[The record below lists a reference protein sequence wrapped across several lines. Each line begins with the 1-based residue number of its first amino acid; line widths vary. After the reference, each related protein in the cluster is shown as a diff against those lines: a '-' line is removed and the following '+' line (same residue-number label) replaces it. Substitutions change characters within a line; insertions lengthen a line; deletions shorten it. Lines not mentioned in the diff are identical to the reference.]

1 MDKIN
6 YTDLKHRGDV
16 GRDIPNI
23 YFCAHHDDR
32 ELLFDK
38 IYDVLSKEIEC
49 ALWYDESPSPD
60 ADIKK
65 RTLELEQMCLI
76 VVPVTR
82 RLLTS
87 ESRALKVEIPLARE
101 KGIPVL
107 PLVIEKIADE
117 RFNELFALVF
127 GNMQYL
133 VFDRDDPSAISFND
147 KLRNYLSSV
156 IVSPELNERITNSFD
171 GYIFLSY
178 RKKDRE
184 HILPLMKT
192 IHQSPEL
199 RDVAVW
205 YDEFLTPGEDFTNNI
220 EKNLK
225 KSNIFLL
232 AVTPNILEK
241 GNYVMTTE
249 YPSAIQN
256 EKPVVAAEIV
266 KTSRESLERYYAEIP
281 PCIPSGGSEVLC
293 AQLKSKLA
301 NENVER
307 DKKSELE
314 HKFLMGMAYFSGI
327 DLETDKDRALD
338 LLEEAADEEYL
349 EAMEQLSSF
358 YRNGIG
364 IRNTD
369 SRERQMRYVLLCK
382 ERYER
387 EGTEKSAIRFA
398 DALEAMGNLEDSL
411 IRFGEFDM
419 TKLGHHPIPDACL
432 LAIALLERT
441 NEKYKTLA
449 IKRKLIATYD
459 SICDRYTITRRN
471 GMIID
476 YGLKSIALLE
486 EMAKL
491 NYNTDLYE
499 NIAKRYR
506 ALERGAEAET
516 ALEYLQNAVM
526 FYNKAKGKD
535 RSPET
540 LKGYIYI
547 FESLSFCLLH
557 RVKDRYDESRLVS
570 EKLLALREELFEKE
584 PYPENGIELCKKYLY
599 FADLVSNARVV
610 FQIFT
615 PEDRLGFCSRV
626 DELMDSLFADAE
638 AVGHIQYSLTLK
650 RLLCTAKAYDELE
663 DNERA
668 AEYYLKYI
676 LQLENAPANEIS
688 ENHTRNKAEAYL
700 ALSKI
705 FERMGFGGRATK
717 CVLKAISFGTLEVY
731 DYSDFMS
738 EYVKKADSDTLAA
751 FAADGFDHYSD
762 LVDENTRGRFADL
775 CISAYEICL
784 KSGSSDAALKY
795 LRSGIDAQR
804 TVAETTGSRKDKIFL
819 FRILAMLGD
828 LYLRSESKTE
838 AVTAYLECV
847 IVGNSIGDRE
857 LLAEDH
863 RILASVCHTV
873 ASFAEEEED
882 LERAEKYYILA
893 LKSRYR
899 LYLMSNQREELSEGK
914 APLIAIY
921 KKQGNGLFVI
931 KKTFALSKQVK
942 QWATE

>member
-1 MDKIN
+1 MNESN
-6 YTDLKHRGDV
+6 YTELNQADK
-16 GRDIPNI
+16 NTAEI
-23 YFCAHHDDR
+23 YFCSHYDDR
-32 ELLFDK
+32 KLYFDR
-38 IYDVLSKEIEC
+38 INEALSKELEC
-49 ALWYDESPSPD
+49 SLRYDGDPLLD
-60 ADIKK
+60 NDKK
-65 RTLELEQMCLI
+65 KSQHKLERMCLF
-76 VVPVTR
+76 VVPITKR
-82 RLLTS
+82 FLST
-87 ESRALKVEIPLARE
+87 ESRAMTAEIPFARRS
-101 KGIPVL
+101 GIPVL
-107 PLVIEKIADE
+107 PILVEAVDE
-117 RFNELFALVF
+117 ALLNVRLAEIF
-127 GNMQYL
+127 GNVQYL
-133 VFDRDDPSAISFND
+133 VLDQGDPREIWFGD
-147 KLRNYLSSV
+147 GLKNYLSSV
-156 IVSPELNERITNSFD
+156 LVSTENDSR
-171 GYIFLSY
+171 LSLD
-178 RKKDRE
+178 KE
-184 HILPLMKT
+184 
-192 IHQSPEL
+192 E
-199 RDVAVW
+199 
-205 YDEFLTPGEDFTNNI
+205 I
-220 EKNLK
+220 EKL
-225 KSNIFLL
+225 
-232 AVTPNILEK
+232 PE
-241 GNYVMTTE
+241 
-249 YPSAIQN
+249 
-256 EKPVVAAEIV
+256 AEQ
-266 KTSRESLERYYAEIP
+266 KYLT
-281 PCIPSGGSEVLC
+281 
-293 AQLKSKLA
+293 
-301 NENVER
+301 
-307 DKKSELE
+307 
-314 HKFLMGMAYFSGI
+314 GMAYYSGRGP
-327 DLETDKDRALD
+327 KVDRNKAIE
-338 LLEEAADEEYL
+338 LLEDAADSGHT

-358 YRNGIG
+358 YRYGIG
-364 IRNTD
+364 ISSD
-369 SRERQMRYVLLCK
+369 SRERQMGYVLHCK

-387 EGTEKSAIRFA
+387 EGTEKSALRFA
-398 DALEAMGNLEDSL
+398 DALDALGNLEDSL
-411 IRFGEFDM
+411 REISSADQNALNSRSVP
-419 TKLGHHPIPDACL
+419 HASL
-432 LAIALLERT
+432 LMISLLEKT
-441 NEKYKTLA
+441 NEKYKT
-449 IKRKLIATYD
+449 ITVKRKLIAAYD
-459 SICDRYTITRRN
+459 GISCRYPVTKEN
-471 GMIID
+471 GTAEA
-476 YGLKSIALLE
+476 YGLLSIAILE
-486 EMAKL
+486 EMAK
-491 NYNTDLYE
+491 YSYDTEIYE
-499 NIAKRYR
+499 NIAERYR
-506 ALERGAEAET
+506 ALERGVEAEI

-540 LKGYIYI
+540 LKGYIDI
-547 FESLSFCLLH
+547 FESLSFRLIN
-557 RVKDRYDESRLVS
+557 RAKDRYDESRLVS
-570 EKLLALREELFEKE
+570 EKILALREELFEKE

-599 FADLVSNARVV
+599 FADLVSDARVV

-650 RLLCTAKAYDELE
+650 RLLCTAKAYGELE

-717 CVLKAISFGTLEVY
+717 CVLKAISFGTLKVY

-738 EYVKKADSDTLAA
+738 EYVKKADSDTLTA

-762 LVDENTRGRFADL
+762 LVDENTRGSFADL

-847 IVGNSIGDRE
+847 IVGNSIGDGE

-921 KKQGNGLFVI
+921 KKQGNGLYVI
-931 KKTFALSKQVK
+931 KKKHDILKQLK
-942 QWATE
+942 MWDNE